1 MREEVLMPP
10 LRARVFLSSLIAAVT
25 VITSQIEQRLTT
37 FEIISEEFSWI
48 AILVSAVG
56 RRALGVLL
64 LDLTYASEMP

>member
-1 MREEVLMPP
+1 M
-10 LRARVFLSSLIAAVT
+10 AVT

-64 LDLTYASEMP
+64 LT

>member
-1 MREEVLMPP
+1 VREEVLMPP

>member
-1 MREEVLMPP
+1 MPP